1 VFSHYSI
8 ANIHKLAAIKTK
20 SKLLLIMNKI
30 KKPIFL
36 FIIFSLILIS
46 IQTNLTAQNS
56 RDSIP
61 LTKEIINQWTEELSN
76 WGRWG
81 EDDELG
87 TSNLITAQNRKEA
100 ASLVT
105 KVISVSLAKDI
116 PKKIGLDSPKPLQQN
131 LEFVEYKG

>member
-1 VFSHYSI
+1 VVIIYRFKCLVTTLPIIYT
-8 ANIHKLAAIKTK
+8 NWQQLKTK
-20 SKLLLIMNKI
+20 SKLLLIMSKI

-46 IQTNLTAQNS
+46 IPTNLRAQNS

-87 TSNLITAQNRKEA
+87 TSNLVLHKTER
-100 ASLVT
+100 S
-105 KVISVSLAKDI
+105 SLA
-116 PKKIGLDSPKPLQQN
+116 SN
-131 LEFVEYKG
+131 